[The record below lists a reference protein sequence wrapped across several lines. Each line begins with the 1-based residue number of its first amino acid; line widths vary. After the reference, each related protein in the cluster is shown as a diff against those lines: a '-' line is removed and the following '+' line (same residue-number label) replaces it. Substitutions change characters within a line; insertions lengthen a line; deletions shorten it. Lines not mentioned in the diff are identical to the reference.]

1 MTTNPGPEYFMAQ
14 EKYDAAKTP
23 EEKLRY
29 LQEMY
34 KHAPKHKASERMVA
48 ELTWKISQLKKE
60 VEKQK
65 EQAGKKAGG
74 GHSLNV
80 KKDGAGQIAIVGMP
94 NSGKSQ
100 LLKALTG
107 ADVEIAP
114 YPFTTTVPEIGMME
128 YNGVKVQLVEV
139 PAIVEGS
146 SHGKAN
152 GTQLL
157 SVVRNA
163 DAIIIICRDQSEAQV
178 IVHELKNAGIIVT
191 KKKPRITISDTE
203 FSGITIGGKQHLK
216 IPESELVEAL
226 KKRNILKANVMLE
239 EPTDMP
245 TLLEALDESLDYK
258 NCLAIKT
265 MEWND
270 IQELRAKI
278 FGLLEKIIVYTK
290 KPGEDADKSKPLILK
305 KDATVSDAA
314 ELVHKDIAKNLKFA
328 KVWGSAKFP
337 GQRVAKEYVLHDG
350 DIIEL
355 SA

>member
-34 KHAPKHKASERMVA
+34 KHAPKHKASEKMVA

-60 VEKQK
+60 AEKQK
-65 EQAGKKAGG
+65 EQSAKKGG
-74 GHSLNV
+74 GYSLNV
-80 KKDGAGQIAIVGMP
+80 KKDGAGQIAVVGMP

-100 LLKALTG
+100 FLKTLTG
-107 ADVEIAP
+107 ADVEVAP
-114 YPFTTTVPEIGMME
+114 YPFTTTAPEIGMMG
-128 YNGVKVQLVEV
+128 YSGVQVQLVEV

-146 SHGKAN
+146 SEGKAN
-152 GTQLL
+152 GTQIL

-163 DAIIIICRDQSEAQV
+163 DAVIIICRDPAEAQV
-178 IVHELKNAGIIVT
+178 IVKELQNTGIIVT
-191 KKKPRITISDTE
+191 KKKPRIFVSGTE
-203 FSGITIGGKQHLK
+203 FNGITIGGKQYLK
-216 IPESELVEAL
+216 MPESELVDVL
-226 KKRNILKANVMLE
+226 KKRGIFKASVMLE

-258 NCLAIKT
+258 NCIAIKT
-265 MEWND
+265 LEWSD
-270 IQELRAKI
+270 TPELRQKI
-278 FGLLEKIIVYTK
+278 FGLLDKIIVYTK
-290 KPGEDADKSKPLILK
+290 KPGQDADTGKPLILR
-305 KDATVSDAA
+305 KDATVSEAA
-314 ELVHKDIAKNLKFA
+314 ELVHKTIAKNLKFA

-337 GQRVAKEYVLHDG
+337 GQRVAKEYVLQSG

>member
-1 MTTNPGPEYFMAQ
+1 MTTNPGPEYFLAQ

-34 KHAPKHKASERMVA
+34 KHAPKHKASEKMVA

-60 VEKQK
+60 AERQK
-65 EQAGKKAGG
+65 EQSSKKGG
-74 GHSLNV
+74 GYSLNV

-100 LLKALTG
+100 LLKTLTG
-107 ADVEIAP
+107 ADVEVAE
-114 YPFTTTVPEIGMME
+114 YPFTTTEPAIGMMP
-128 YNGVKVQLVEV
+128 YNGVQVQLVEV
-139 PAIVEGS
+139 PALVQGS
-146 SHGKAN
+146 SEGKAN

-163 DAIIIICRDQSEAQV
+163 DAIIIICREPSEAQV
-178 IVHELKNAGIIVT
+178 IVQELKNASIIVT
-191 KKKPRITISDTE
+191 KKKPRVFINDTE

-216 IPESELVEAL
+216 MPEAELVDVL
-226 KKRNILKANVMLE
+226 KKRGTFKASVMLE
-239 EPTDMP
+239 EPTDMA
-245 TLLEALDESLDYK
+245 TLLEALDTSLDYK

-265 MEWND
+265 LEWKD
-270 IQELRAKI
+270 TPELRAKI

-290 KPGEDADKSKPLILK
+290 KPGQDADTGQPLLVR
-305 KDATVSDAA
+305 KDATVSEAA

-337 GQRVAKEYVLHDG
+337 GQRVAKEYVLQNG
-350 DIIEL
+350 DIVEL

>member
-1 MTTNPGPEYFMAQ
+1 MTTNPGPEYFLAQ

-34 KHAPKHKASERMVA
+34 KFAPKHKASEKMVA
-48 ELTWKISQLKKE
+48 ELTWKIAQLKKE

-65 EQAGKKAGG
+65 EQGAKKGG
-74 GHSLNV
+74 GYSLNV

-107 ADVEIAP
+107 ADVEVAP

-128 YNGVKVQLVEV
+128 YNGVNVQLVEV
-139 PAIVEGS
+139 PALVEGS
-146 SHGKAN
+146 SQGKAN

-163 DAIIIICRDQSEAQV
+163 DAIIIVCRDQSEAGV
-178 IVHELKNAGIIVT
+178 IVQELKKAGIIVT
-191 KKKPRITISDTE
+191 KKKPRVFVNDTE
-203 FSGITIGGKQHLK
+203 FAGITIGGKQHLK
-216 IPESELVEAL
+216 ISEDEFIGVL
-226 KKRNILKANVMLE
+226 KSRGIFKASVMLE
-239 EPTDMP
+239 EPTDMQ
-245 TLLEALDESLDYK
+245 TLLEALDTSLDYK

-265 MEWND
+265 LEWKD
-270 IQELRAKI
+270 TLQLRQKI
-278 FGLLEKIIVYTK
+278 FDLLEKIIVYTK

-314 ELVHKDIAKNLKFA
+314 GLVHKDIAKNLKFA
-328 KVWGSAKFP
+328 KVWGSSKFP
-337 GQRVAKEYVLHDG
+337 GQRVAKEYVLHSG